1 MDDLVAMCKQNAVR
15 GMERFLKTF
24 SFVPDDKLT
33 WTPSPTA
40 KSALRIA
47 AHTACTAGNFAML
60 IRYGKFPTTDMA
72 KLFADL
78 NAAEEMVTT
87 REAAVELLRKNTD
100 DILAA
105 LDAATPELIACTLE
119 TPFGFSA
126 PMAFFMNIP
135 GSHAENH
142 AAQVDYLQTCWGDQE
157 VHF

>member
-1 MDDLVAMCKQNAVR
+1 MDDLVTMCKQNAVR

-33 WTPSPTA
+33 WSPSPTA

-47 AHTACTAGNFAML
+47 AHTACTAGNFAYL
-60 IRYGKFPTTDMA
+60 IRNGKFPTNDMA
-72 KLFADL
+72 ELFAGM
-78 NAAEEMVTT
+78 NAEEQTVTT

-105 LDAATPELIACTLE
+105 LDASTPELIASTLE

-126 PMAFFMNIP
+126 PMAFFMNLP
-135 GSHAENH
+135 GSHAESH
-142 AAQVDYLQTCWGDQE
+142 AAQVDYLQTCWGDRE
-157 VHF
+157 MHF

>member
-1 MDDLVAMCKQNAVR
+1 MDDIVTMCKQNAVR

-33 WTPSPTA
+33 WSPSPTA

-72 KLFADL
+72 QLFAAM
-78 NAAEEMVTT
+78 NAAEEAITT
-87 REAAVELLRKNTD
+87 REAANELLRKNTD
-100 DILAA
+100 EVVAA
-105 LDAATPELIACTLE
+105 LDAATPELIASTVE

-135 GSHAENH
+135 GSHADSH
-142 AAQVDYLQTCWGDQE
+142 AAQIDYLQTCWGDQE
-157 VHF
+157 MHF